1 MNKPRSVRLARRSF
15 NAVAM
20 TILLAFAAANGSAA
34 EPAHTAF
41 SQGRVIDTLP
51 AVLPP
56 RERPAVINRLVED
69 RLDHVLPDLMRE
81 AGIDMWLVINRE
93 YAEDPVYFTLV
104 PQPGFAARRT
114 TMLVFHDR
122 GEDEGVDRLT
132 VNRYPFGSMY
142 ESAWQ
147 GGNLDEQWQGLAELI
162 AERDPRRI
170 GINVSD
176 TWPVADGLTS
186 ALHQRLRTSLGPE
199 LAERLVSA
207 ESLVVRWME
216 TRSEAELEIYPH
228 IVSIARAVIHEAFSA
243 SVITPGATTTDD
255 VAWYIAERF
264 AGLNLPIWFMPYVNI
279 QRASFECGAEDPFC
293 GVSGE
298 EVILPG
304 DVLHTDVGI
313 CYLMLC
319 TDTQEMGYVLRP
331 DEAAVPDELQ
341 QVLAEGNRWQDLL
354 TGHFETGRTGNQVL
368 AATLESCERE
378 GIACSTYT
386 HPIGFNGHGVGP
398 TIGMWDNQGPTPVRG
413 DWPLYAATAHSIE
426 GNVRR
431 PLAMWDG
438 NTLVVKLEQD
448 AVFDGR
454 RVWYL
459 AGRQTQWRVVR

>member
-1 MNKPRSVRLARRSF
+1 MTRRSSFRLA
-15 NAVAM
+15 M
-20 TILLAFAAANGSAA
+20 TRTWGVKLLLLLATVAHGSALGA
-34 EPAHTAF
+34 EPNAAF
-41 SQGRVIDTLP
+41 EQGRVIDSVP

-56 RERPAVINRLVED
+56 SERPAVINRLVED
-69 RLDHVLPDLMRE
+69 RLDRLLPKLMRE

-104 PQPGFAARRT
+104 PHPTYAARRT

-132 VNRYPFGSMY
+132 VNRYPFSSMY

-147 GGNLDEQWQGLAELI
+147 GGDLDEQWQGLAELI

-176 TWPVADGLTS
+176 TWPVADGLTAS
-186 ALHQRLRTSLGPE
+186 LHGRLREALPPE
-199 LAERLVSA
+199 LGERLVSA
-207 ESLVVRWME
+207 EDLVVRWME
-216 TRSEAELEIYPH
+216 SRSEAELQVYPH
-228 IVSIARAVIHEAFSA
+228 IVSIARAVIHEAFSEK
-243 SVITPGATTTDD
+243 VITPGATTADE

-264 AGLNLPIWFMPYVNI
+264 AGLALPIWFMPYVNI
-279 QRASFECGAEDPFC
+279 QRAGFECGRDDPFC
-293 GVSGE
+293 GVSGD

-304 DVLHTDVGI
+304 DVLHTDVGV
-313 CYLMLC
+313 CYLLLC

-331 DEAAVPDELQ
+331 DEDDVPDELK
-341 QVLAEGNRWQDLL
+341 QVLAEGNRWQDIL
-354 TGHFETGRTGNQVL
+354 TDNFETGRTGNEVL
-368 AATLESCERE
+368 AETLAGCDRES
-378 GIACSTYT
+378 IVCSTYT
-386 HPIGFNGHGVGP
+386 HPIGFNGHGAGA

-413 DWPLYAATAHSIE
+413 DWPLHPMTAHSIE

-431 PLAMWDG
+431 ALDSWDG
-438 NTLVVKLEQD
+438 NHLVVKLEQD
-448 AVFDGR
+448 AVFDGE